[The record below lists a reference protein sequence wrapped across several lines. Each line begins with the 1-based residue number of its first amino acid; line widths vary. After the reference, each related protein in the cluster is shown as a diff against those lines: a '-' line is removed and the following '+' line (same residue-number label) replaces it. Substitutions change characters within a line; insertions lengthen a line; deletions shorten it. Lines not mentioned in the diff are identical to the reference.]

1 MNEHTRLMI
10 IVLAFSCNTTTKQS
24 ADQKDVSM
32 HIQQP
37 IYSDTN
43 AVHGN
48 AVTVGAIYKHY
59 SGKLYKVIGI
69 AHDSEDPSIL
79 RVIYQGL
86 YNCPIYGAHP
96 IWSRKYEV
104 FIEHVV
110 VNGIR
115 QPRFTIVE

>member
-32 HIQQP
+32 QIQP

-43 AVHGN
+43 VLHGN

-69 AHDSEDPSIL
+69 AHDSEDP
-79 RVIYQGL
+79 
-86 YNCPIYGAHP
+86 
-96 IWSRKYEV
+96 
-104 FIEHVV
+104 
-110 VNGIR
+110 
-115 QPRFTIVE
+115 